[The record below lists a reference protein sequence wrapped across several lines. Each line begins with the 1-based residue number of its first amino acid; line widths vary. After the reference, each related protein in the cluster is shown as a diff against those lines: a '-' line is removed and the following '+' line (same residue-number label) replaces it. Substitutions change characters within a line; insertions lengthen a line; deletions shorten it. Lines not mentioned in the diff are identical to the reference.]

1 MSVSGVQSTT
11 EVSLRDP
18 KNIFFF
24 QIKLNAFA
32 QLNEHSYFYRFHQHV
47 TY

>member
-1 MSVSGVQSTT
+1 MSGVQSTT
-11 EVSLRDP
+11 EVSLGDT
-18 KNIFFF
+18 KNFFFFF

-32 QLNEHSYFYRFHQHV
+32 QLNEHSYFYRFRQHV